1 MKHSRYDPC
10 KHFGTLLLFQAALTC
25 SCSRMIYTASQILYR
40 LNWNSSASA
49 AT

>member
-25 SCSRMIYTASQILYR
+25 SCSRMIYTASQIL
-40 LNWNSSASA
+40 NWNSSASA